1 MVEQRLDRLDEYL
14 ARTADPP
21 EAALGWLSLDNTDD
35 ESRENR

>member
-21 EAALGWLSLDNTDD
+21 DAALGRLLLDNADD
-35 ESRENR
+35 ESTENL

>member
-14 ARTADPP
+14 ARAADPP
-21 EAALGWLSLDNTDD
+21 DAALGRLSLDNTDD